1 MIIDLN
7 ACVRTLE
14 NILFFYFTYLSILVS
29 LCVCVF
35 MCDCR
40 NRHRYWM
47 ENNGRQMHWFNL
59 CFYVWLTTK
68 RFSDY
73 FSNLKLFNWA
83 DGIVIWMT
91 KTFTNNAL
99 ARDKNLNSL
108 VRDSDAFVD
117 YTDMTGL
124 DLWSMMLA
132 ALQKITIMPIISRPL
147 VYSSALTDR
156 IRWLNLKK
164 NTTFYTWLDD
174 NNNSHQCDFHTITY
188 TFYRVFFMWFSGAN
202 WNVFPDKL
210 AN

>member
-1 MIIDLN
+1 ML
-7 ACVRTLE
+7 
-14 NILFFYFTYLSILVS
+14 
-29 LCVCVF
+29 LC
-35 MCDCR
+35 MA
-40 NRHRYWM
+40 
-47 ENNGRQMHWFNL
+47 L
-59 CFYVWLTTK
+59 LTTK

-83 DGIVIWMT
+83 DGIVKWMT
-91 KTFTNNAL
+91 KTFTNNASTIGYLYL

-132 ALQKITIMPIISRPL
+132 ALQKIAIMPIISRPL

-164 NTTFYTWLDD
+164 TQHFIHDLTIIII
-174 NNNSHQCDFHTITY
+174 HTNVI
-188 TFYRVFFMWFSGAN
+188 FIQLHIRFIVCFSCGSVVQIEMFFQTN
-202 WNVFPDKL
+202 
-210 AN
+210 